1 MINKNISQEFY
12 NKIKR
17 KEEVKNITNE
27 LSEYQSSRD
36 NKNDIC
42 NFYVN
47 MLVQIKTILLVNKQ
61 SLTLNILIIIN
72 NLKKNY
78 ILKHFANTLLNSSEI
93 ITNTI
98 HSVDHLANILV
109 ELSKIYSEL
118 FTIEKNS
125 VIGKVVVLHNKNFQI
140 PNKEDIYNILYK
152 NDN

>member
-1 MINKNISQEFY
+1 MDF
-12 NKIKR
+12 
-17 KEEVKNITNE
+17 
-27 LSEYQSSRD
+27 
-36 NKNDIC
+36 
-42 NFYVN
+42 
-47 MLVQIKTILLVNKQ
+47 
-61 SLTLNILIIIN
+61 
-72 NLKKNY
+72 

>member
-1 MINKNISQEFY
+1 MIYAIF
-12 NKIKR
+12 
-17 KEEVKNITNE
+17 
-27 LSEYQSSRD
+27 
-36 NKNDIC
+36 
-42 NFYVN
+42 
-47 MLVQIKTILLVNKQ
+47 M
-61 SLTLNILIIIN
+61 LIIIN

-125 VIGKVVVLHNKNFQI
+125 IIGKV
-140 PNKEDIYNILYK
+140 LYF
-152 NDN
+152 NHI